1 MNHPQCPGEF
11 TRAVRAGIIDALRGA
26 YAEADEVYA
35 PDRGRGDHLHALAVY
50 HVACFQLRLNLEG
63 LPGVFMV
70 SRGQGPE
77 LRIGSRNVRWN
88 KVGRCDAGDTISNS
102 FPRSSKVAA
111 IMAAENSQ
119 IKLFSDDMFDDP
131 SGSPTN
137 WIIAHLGNARDG
149 LMAIYLA
156 APMETDGVR
165 VTAWREIIPIWSA
178 TEPDTE
184 FPSAPTP
191 GLPELIEL
199 DDLPIELID
208 EAPEDIGDLPVALVD
223 HEPAAD
229 LGDLPIE
236 LIDEAPADDASN
248 HG

>member
-1 MNHPQCPGEF
+1 MNAPERPEEF
-11 TRAVRAGIIDALRGA
+11 TGPVRAGIIDAIRGA

-50 HVACFQLRLNLEG
+50 HVACFRLRLNLEG
-63 LPGVFMV
+63 MPGVFMV

-88 KVGRCDAGDTISNS
+88 KVGRGDGGDTINNS

-111 IMAAENSQ
+111 IMAAENQ
-119 IKLFSDDMFDDP
+119 QTKLFSDDMFEQ

-149 LMAIYLA
+149 LMAIYLV

-165 VTAWREIIPIWSA
+165 VTGWREIIPIWSA
-178 TEPDTE
+178 VEPDTE
-184 FPSAPTP
+184 FPTAPTP
-191 GLPELIEL
+191 GLPESIEL
-199 DDLPIELID
+199 DDLPIELIETEPAD
-208 EAPEDIGDLPVALVD
+208 LGDLPVALVED
-223 HEPAAD
+223 EQSDD
-229 LGDLPIE
+229 LEDMIE
-236 LIDEAPADDASN
+236 LIDGAAAEDASDQ
-248 HG
+248 G